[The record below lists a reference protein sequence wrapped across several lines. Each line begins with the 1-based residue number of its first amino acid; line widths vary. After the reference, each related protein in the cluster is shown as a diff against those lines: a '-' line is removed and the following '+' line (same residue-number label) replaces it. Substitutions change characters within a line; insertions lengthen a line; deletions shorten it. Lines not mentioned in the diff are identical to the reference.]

1 MILMELLRFY
11 FFFFFPKQTIIP
23 LMQYICFLH

>member
-11 FFFFFPKQTIIP
+11 FSLHHPKQTIIP
-23 LMQYICFLH
+23 LMQYVCFLH